1 MSNNTA
7 TATAT
12 AATAARAKLYTLDAT
27 LLADVEV
34 KQAHTQKGDKPY
46 VSVRVAQKNGKE
58 VTIMTMAP
66 KGIAALQGQKKGA
79 KVRLFGVFTK
89 GTKGRTYAAMGVST
103 PLPPKNKAAK
113 A

>member
-1 MSNNTA
+1 MS

-12 AATAARAKLYTLDAT
+12 AATKPAKLYTLNAT

-46 VSVRVAQKNGKE
+46 VSVRVAQKNAKE

-66 KGIAALQGQKKGA
+66 KGIAALQGLKKGA
-79 KVRLFGVFTK
+79 EVRLFGVFTK

-103 PLPPKNKAAK
+103 PLPPKAK